1 MSLQADE
8 CLPIGLLPHQR
19 ELHTSG
25 TLSQHIAITKNTPQK
40 NVLVDT
46 SSQKNVLVE
55 DTSQENVLAED
66 TSQENV
72 LAEDTSQENVL
83 AENTSNALM
92 KDISSL
98 QEKTL
103 FSKKR
108 KINSDVGP
116 NSQKQNKK
124 KKKRSKK

>member
-25 TLSQHIAITKNTPQK
+25 TLSQHIAITKNTSQI
-40 NVLVDT
+40 NVLVGDTSSQKNAFVEDT
-46 SSQKNVLVE
+46 SSQKNVL
-55 DTSQENVLAED
+55 AED
-66 TSQENV
+66 TSKPNV
-72 LAEDTSQENVL
+72 
-83 AENTSNALM
+83 LM

-103 FSKKR
+103 CSKKR
-108 KINSDVGP
+108 KINSDVCP
-116 NSQKQNKK
+116 NSQKQNKRK
-124 KKKRSKK
+124 KKKSKK